1 MESNYISFQDI
12 AIGLLWFVILMAIS
26 SSKANQI
33 KDTQIKKYYIRNIL
47 FKFLFA
53 ILFALVYLVYY
64 GGGDTTAYWDGAV
77 TLSKLFFKSPI
88 DYFEHLFSE
97 PTVALRQLHFDID
110 TGYPPGWIYKES
122 EAWFICKLGSIISF
136 FTFRSYF
143 AATLIFAFLT
153 ARASWRVFQMI
164 YKLETHNLR
173 AAAWCILFI
182 PSVSF
187 WCTGISKDTVIYFSL
202 LNVLFYTFDFL
213 ILRNVISISKIIYL
227 GGSVFLIFQ
236 IRSFVLA
243 AILAPLFMA
252 FGARLTKRYEQNF
265 FAKLF
270 LRSFILFGGIFAF
283 LYFFQSAF
291 AEDMIKEA
299 QVVQQDFLQNSTY
312 TGKRYEI
319 SNTEVSPTGLLAA
332 IPESVFYGIYRPFIN
347 ESLSPN
353 FILNGLESLILMFI
367 TIRFLFWGNVFSK
380 IKKIRKEEIL
390 VFALIFAL
398 FIAFM
403 AGFTSVL
410 FGVLVRIRAP
420 LLPFIFLVLTTNIY
434 EKANENTA
442 ERLVEN

>member
-1 MESNYISFQDI
+1 LGSNYISFQDI
-12 AIGLLWFVILMAIS
+12 AIGLLWFIILMVIS

-33 KDTQIKKYYIRNIL
+33 EYTQIKKYYIRNVL
-47 FKFLFA
+47 YKFLFA

-64 GGGDTTAYWDGAV
+64 GGGDTTAYWDGAI
-77 TLSKLFFKSPI
+77 TLNKLFFKSPI
-88 DYFEHLFSE
+88 DYFVHLFSE

-110 TGYPPGWIYKES
+110 TGYPPGWIYREP

-143 AATLIFAFLT
+143 AASLIFAFFT

-164 YKLETHNLR
+164 LDLKTHNIR
-173 AAAWCILFI
+173 VAAYCILFI
-182 PSVSF
+182 PTVSF
-187 WCTGISKDTVIYFSL
+187 WCTGVAKDTVIYFSI
-202 LNVLFYTFDFL
+202 LNILYYTFDFF
-213 ILRNVISISKIIYL
+213 IVKNTISISKIIYL
-227 GGSVFLIFQ
+227 SISVFLIFH
-236 IRSFVLA
+236 IRSFILA
-243 AILAPLFMA
+243 AIAAPIFMA

-265 FAKLF
+265 FTKLF

-283 LYFFQSAF
+283 LYFFQSSF
-291 AEDMIKEA
+291 AEDMINEA
-299 QVVQQDFLQNSTY
+299 QVVQQDFLQNPTY

-319 SNTEVSPTGLLAA
+319 TNTEVSPAGLLAA
-332 IPESVFYGIYRPFIN
+332 IPESIFYGIYRPFIN
-347 ESLSPN
+347 EALSPN
-353 FILNGLESLILMFI
+353 FILNGLESLILMI
-367 TIRFLFWGNVFSK
+367 VTIRFLFKGNFFKK

-398 FIAFM
+398 FMAFM

-420 LLPFIFLVLTTNIY
+420 LLPFIFLVLTTNIFD
-434 EKANENTA
+434 KANANIA

>member
-1 MESNYISFQDI
+1 MGSNYISFQDI
-12 AIGLLWFVILMAIS
+12 AIGLLWFIILMVIS

-33 KDTQIKKYYIRNIL
+33 KDTQIKKYYIRNVL
-47 FKFLFA
+47 YKFLFA

-64 GGGDTTAYWDGAV
+64 GGGDTTAYWDGSV
-77 TLSKLFFKSPI
+77 TLNKLFFRSPI
-88 DYFEHLFSE
+88 DYVVHLLSE
-97 PTVALRQLHFDID
+97 PTTAIRQLHFNVD
-110 TGYPPGWIYKES
+110 TGYPPGWIYRES

-143 AATLIFAFLT
+143 AATLIFAFFT
-153 ARASWRVFQMI
+153 ARASWRVFHMI
-164 YKLETHNLR
+164 YTLETHNFR
-173 AAAWCILFI
+173 TAAWCILFI

-187 WCTGISKDTVIYFSL
+187 WCTGINKDTVIYFSL
-202 LNVLFYTFDFL
+202 LNILYYTFDVL
-213 ILRNVISISKIIYL
+213 ILKKSISISKIIYL
-227 GGSVFLIFQ
+227 GISIFLIYH

-243 AILAPLFMA
+243 AIAAPLFMA

-283 LYFFQSAF
+283 LYFFQSTF

-299 QVVQQDFLQNSTY
+299 QVVQQDFLQNSIY
-312 TGKRYEI
+312 TGRRYEI

-367 TIRFLFWGNVFSK
+367 TIRFLFRGNVLSK

-420 LLPFIFLVLTTNIY
+420 LLPFIFLVLTTNIFD
-434 EKANENTA
+434 KANENIS
-442 ERLVEN
+442 EFPVEN

>member
-1 MESNYISFQDI
+1 MGSNYISFQDI
-12 AIGLLWFVILMAIS
+12 AIGLLWFIILMVIS

-33 KDTQIKKYYIRNIL
+33 EDTQIKKYYIRNVL
-47 FKFLFA
+47 YKFLFA

-64 GGGDTTAYWDGAV
+64 GEGDTTAYWDGAI
-77 TLSKLFFKSPI
+77 TLNKLFFKSPI
-88 DYFEHLFSE
+88 DYVVHLLSE
-97 PTVALRQLHFDID
+97 PTTVLRQMHFDIN
-110 TGYPPGWIYKES
+110 TGYPPGWIYRES
-122 EAWFICKLGSIISF
+122 EAWFMCKLGSIISF
-136 FTFRSYF
+136 LTFRSYF
-143 AATLIFAFLT
+143 AATLIFAFFT
-153 ARASWRVFQMI
+153 ARATWRVFHMI
-164 YKLETHNLR
+164 CNLETHNFR
-173 AAAWCILFI
+173 TAAWCILFI

-187 WCTGISKDTVIYFSL
+187 WCTGINKDTVIYFSL
-202 LNVLFYTFDFL
+202 LNILYYTFDIL
-213 ILRNVISISKIIYL
+213 ILKKSISISKIIYL
-227 GGSVFLIFQ
+227 GISIFLIYH

-243 AILAPLFMA
+243 AIAAPLFMA

-270 LRSFILFGGIFAF
+270 LRSLILFGGIFAF
-283 LYFFQSAF
+283 LYFFQSTF

-319 SNTEVSPTGLLAA
+319 SNTEVSPAGLLAA

-367 TIRFLFWGNVFSK
+367 TIRFLFWGNVLNK

-420 LLPFIFLVLTTNIY
+420 LLPFIFLVLTTNIFD
-434 EKANENTA
+434 KANENTA